1 MNESIRQTMFSSATN
16 EWATPQEFFDKL
28 NKIYNFTLDPC
39 CTKETAK
46 CSTFFTEKEDGLSRS
61 WRGHQVFMNPPYGS
75 DIKHWVKKAYEESI
89 KPRLVQIHPKD
100 TLVACLIPART
111 DTKYWHDYCMKAN
124 KIMFVK
130 GRLKFGDGKG
140 SAPFPS
146 AVVIFDGGDPWF
158 KPPRMEAIDRQ

>member
-1 MNESIRQTMFSSATN
+1 MNESTRQTMFSSATN

-46 CSTFFTEKEDGLSRS
+46 CSTFFTEKEDGLSQS
-61 WRGHQVFMNPPYGS
+61 WRGHQV
-75 DIKHWVKKAYEESI
+75 SI

-130 GRLKFGDGKG
+130 GRLKFGDGTG

-146 AVVIFDGGDPWF
+146 AVVIFDGGEYNHTTP
-158 KPPRMEAIDRQ
+158 KMEAIDRQ